1 LTVPYFRI
9 DISEEEI
16 AEVAD
21 SLRSGWLTTG
31 PKVQRFETAFAK
43 AVGVKHALAL
53 NSCTAALH
61 LALEA
66 IGLRRGDLVVVP
78 TMTFAATAEV
88 IRYFDAIPVF
98 VDCGD
103 DFNLNPHY
111 LKDTL
116 AKILGNE
123 PVSGLKPPYGRVKA
137 IIPMHYGGYC
147 CDMLSMSK
155 IAKDFNIELIEDSA
169 HAFPSY
175 FRSDNSGEWIHAG
188 KFGKVGC
195 FSFYAN
201 KCITTGEGGMAVT
214 DDAELAHRMRVMSLH
229 GMSRDAWK
237 RYTDQGSWYYEILA
251 PGFKYNMT
259 DIAAALGLKQLEK
272 ANRFQQLRKNIADCY
287 NLAFNANPAL
297 QIPPADS
304 SSRRHSWHLYSLR
317 LNLDL
322 LTIDR
327 KQFIEELKKR
337 GLGCSVHWMPLH
349 LHPYYREHYNY
360 HKGLFPKA
368 ESLWLRQISLPIYP
382 SMTEAE
388 RDYVI
393 ESVEAVS
400 KEFGK

>member
-1 LTVPYFRI
+1 
-9 DISEEEI
+9 
-16 AEVAD
+16 
-21 SLRSGWLTTG
+21 
-31 PKVQRFETAFAK
+31 
-43 AVGVKHALAL
+43 
-53 NSCTAALH
+53 
-61 LALEA
+61 
-66 IGLRRGDLVVVP
+66 
-78 TMTFAATAEV
+78 
-88 IRYFDAIPVF
+88 
-98 VDCGD
+98 
-103 DFNLNPHY
+103 
-111 LKDTL
+111 
-116 AKILGNE
+116 
-123 PVSGLKPPYGRVKA
+123 
-137 IIPMHYGGYC
+137 
-147 CDMLSMSK
+147 
-155 IAKDFNIELIEDSA
+155 
-169 HAFPSY
+169 
-175 FRSDNSGEWIHAG
+175 
-188 KFGKVGC
+188 
-195 FSFYAN
+195 
-201 KCITTGEGGMAVT
+201 MAVT
-214 DDAELAHRMRVMSLH
+214 DDSEIANRMRIMSLH